1 MQRNQLVELEKVIK
15 NSMPRLT
22 DRKQKVD
29 NTKMI
34 NFMELLFNRQE

>member
-22 DRKQKVD
+22 DRKQIID

-34 NFMELLFNRQE
+34 HFMELLFSRQE